1 MPTVV
6 DETYYKLLK
15 VSSSAS
21 GDEIRKAYRKLSLI
35 HHPDRQAAKV
45 DEKGHPIPVDHS
57 QFQEI
62 QQAYEC
68 LSDPE
73 KRDEYDR
80 YGKNGGGRSG
90 GMPDMDDLFEHM
102 FGGGRG
108 GRGMPRGGGGGG
120 PNGQRQ
126 KKPQPARSSQV
137 ELAISMEDC
146 YNGAQKTIQ
155 VERVRKCVTCKG
167 SGARPNTKRR
177 QCATC
182 KGSGISYAMRVAG
195 PFMTRQ
201 EIDCPDCDGQGYR
214 IRAQDACRKCHGKKT
229 TLEKVRKTFDV
240 ERGMTPGDKIV
251 LRGEGDESPDSSAPG
266 NLIIFLTPIAHPTF
280 KLSPPTYTH
289 APHNLTTKLSLTLS
303 ESILG
308 FHRLIIQHL
317 DGRGLVVH
325 QPAPGEKGWRVLK
338 SGDKVLVKGEGMW
351 KQGEVGDLVLEIE
364 VEMPDEAWAMKIRDE
379 KRALDDLERLLPN
392 KRQDVEH
399 PQNTKEV
406 KLAEYVEG
414 TRARSTGG
422 YRRATESDED
432 EDEDEDEFGPSCHQ
446 Q

>member
-6 DETYYKLLK
+6 DLTYYNLLK
-15 VSSSAS
+15 VSSTASA
-21 GDEIRKAYRKLSLI
+21 DEIRKAYRKLSLI

-45 DEKGHPIPVDHS
+45 DAKGNPIPTDHS

-68 LSDPE
+68 LSDPG

-80 YGKNGGGRSG
+80 FGKDGPRGGGGRSG
-90 GMPDMDDLFEHM
+90 GMPDMDDMFAHM
-102 FGGGRG
+102 FGGG
-108 GRGMPRGGGGGG
+108 GMPRGGGGG
-120 PNGQRQ
+120 PNGRRQR
-126 KKPQPARSSQV
+126 KPQPTRPSQV
-137 ELAISMEDC
+137 ELPVSLEEC
-146 YNGAQKTIQ
+146 YNGAQETIQ
-155 VERVRKCVTCKG
+155 VERVRKCVACKG
-167 SGARPNTKRR
+167 SGARPNTRRR

-182 KGSGISYAMRVAG
+182 KGSGVSYAMRVAG

-201 EIDCPDCDGQGYR
+201 EIDCPDCDAQGNR
-214 IRAQDACRKCHGKKT
+214 VRAQDACKKCHGKRT
-229 TLEKVRKTFDV
+229 SSEKVKKTFDI
-240 ERGMTPGDKIV
+240 ERGMIPGDKIM

-266 NLIIFLTPIAHPTF
+266 NLVILLTPVAHPTF
-280 KLSPPTYTH
+280 KLSPPTYLH

-308 FHRLIIQHL
+308 FHRLILQHL

-325 QPAPGEKGWRVLK
+325 QPTPGEPGWRVLK
-338 SGDKVLVKGEGMW
+338 TGDKVLVKGEGMW
-351 KQGEVGDLVLEIE
+351 KQGEVGHLVLEIE
-364 VEMPDEAWAMKIRDE
+364 VEMPNEAWAMKIRDE
-379 KRALDDLERLLPN
+379 KRALDELERLLPN

-399 PQNTKEV
+399 PENTSEV
-406 KLAEYVEG
+406 KLADYVEG
-414 TRARSTGG
+414 PRPGATGG

-432 EDEDEDEFGPSCHQ
+432 EDEFGPSCHQ